1 MNTYQLF
8 MGRDIP
14 RCSEWPDGHYITD
27 TDFQCWLHWIDTQV
41 DGYTVQDA
49 QGVWQGDQEDCKI
62 MTIACTPEQAYEVA
76 RDYRET
82 FCQMAVGVITL
93 PKMEFI

>member
-14 RCSEWPDGHYITD
+14 GGGYVTD
-27 TDFQCWLHWIDTQV
+27 EDFDKFLRIVDTLV

-49 QGVWQGDQEDCKI
+49 QGVWQGDREDTKV
-62 MTIACTPEQAYEVA
+62 MTVFAPCEAVFEIARVYKDAFKQL
-76 RDYRET
+76 
-82 FCQMAVGVITL
+82 AVGLVVL
-93 PKMEFI
+93 PGMEFV